1 MTWLIIFA
9 VIFLAFAWVVFRGA
23 PYVPS
28 QSRYIRRAFTALYP
42 LGKKDTLVDVGS
54 GDGVVLRRASEYGAT
69 AIGYELNP
77 ILVVLTRV
85 LSRGHKNVSVVLADF
100 WQTPLP
106 DGTTVV
112 YAFLVTRDVKK
123 MIKKMQAEA
132 TRLSRP
138 LRFISYGN
146 VLPGMTPDKHVDAYD
161 LYTFYPLQQLEP

>member
-1 MTWLIIFA
+1 MIWLWIFA
-9 VIFLAFAWVVFRGA
+9 GVFLAFAWVVFRGA

-28 QSRYIRRAFTALYP
+28 QSRYIRKAFTDLYQ
-42 LGKKDTLVDVGS
+42 LGSSDTLVDVGS

-77 ILVVLTRV
+77 ILVVLARA
-85 LSRGHKNVSVVLADF
+85 LSRRHKNVSVVLADF

-123 MIKKMQAEA
+123 MIKKMNAES
-132 TRLSRP
+132 TRLTRP

-146 VLPGMTPDKHVDAYD
+146 ALPGMTPDKHVDAYD
-161 LYTFYPLQQLEP
+161 LYTFYPLQSREP